1 MKKLLAMALA
11 AAATFGVALAAG
23 VEQVSLVENEITTI
37 NLPFGIKGYSPSN
50 KDVVRIDAIGDTSLR
65 LTAMKRGRCD
75 LEVRGDKDLMQKY
88 EITVLGDLATE
99 LETLTSE
106 LDKVQEVSARIVGNS
121 IRVDGEISSIQKWEY
136 LVKVL
141 RNYGGKVRNFVTFC
155 PGPEV
160 LLRMKETL
168 QQADFDV
175 VFQPLGKDRKAW
187 KANTIALALN
197 KQTRIMTV
205 QGRVYTPERQLQV
218 MQCLSSEKWLSL
230 DLDAAK
236 QQAASLGEEDYR
248 IRGMVDV
255 FVDRPQIRI
264 GLAYMAI
271 GDTDI
276 QRIGN
281 PDAPGGSVLN
291 VQGLAQSLGQLFR
304 DGARDSIGGGQRRS
318 SAHTVGY
325 GASVE
330 VLARFFKNNGITRV
344 SNTGYTVMESWDK
357 DGASFKS
364 GGKIYKEVSGLNAGD
379 LKEIEYGFM
388 LKTQGGVV
396 GDGDAV
402 DMNIDF
408 EMSRPVGYTMQDFA
422 VSEDKTK
429 QKLVL
434 PLGKTTFIGGVKMLD
449 ENRTSPSG
457 LPFLRNTPLL
467 NWFVADSGNDLND
480 NRLVIMICPEIID
493 NSTGEK
499 IDTVKE
505 VDIPVTTEGAK
516 TTEQRE
522 DEKRPF
528 AGGLWNPLNWFA
540 F

>member
-1 MKKLLAMALA
+1 MKKLLMALMAMAASA
-11 AAATFGVALAAG
+11 AAYAVNVT
-23 VEQVSLVENEITTI
+23 QVSVVENEITSI
-37 NLPFGIKGYSPSN
+37 DVPFSIRGYSPSN
-50 KDVVRIDAIGDTSLR
+50 KDVVRIEPSSDRALR
-65 LTAMKRGRCD
+65 ITALKRGRCD
-75 LEVRGDKDLMQKY
+75 LEVRGDEGISQKF

-106 LDKVQEVSARIVGNS
+106 LDRVQEVRATIVGNS
-121 IRVDGEISSIQKWEY
+121 IRIDGEISAIDNWEY
-136 LVKVL
+136 LMKVL
-141 RNYGGKVRNFVTFC
+141 RSYGGSVRNFVTFT

-168 QQADFDV
+168 QQAGFAV
-175 VFQPLGKDRKAW
+175 VFKPLGNDRKAW

-197 KQTRIMTV
+197 KKTRIMTI
-205 QGRVYTPERQLQV
+205 QGRVYTPEQQALLT
-218 MQCLSSEKWLSL
+218 QCLKSERWLSL
-230 DLDAAK
+230 NLDADK
-236 QQAASLGEEDYR
+236 FGDDDFR

-271 GDTDI
+271 GDSDI

-281 PDAPGGSVLN
+281 PNAPAGSVLN

-325 GASVE
+325 GATVE
-330 VLARFFKNNGITRV
+330 VLARFFKNNGISRI

-379 LKEIEYGFM
+379 LKEIEYGFL

-396 GDGDAV
+396 GSGDAV
-402 DMNIDF
+402 DMTIDF
-408 EMSRPVGYTMQDFA
+408 EMSRPIGYTMEDFA

-434 PLGKTTFIGGVKMLD
+434 PLGKTTFIGGVKMLE

-457 LPFLRNTPLL
+457 LPFLRSTPLL
-467 NWFVADSGNDLND
+467 NWFVADSGKDLND

-505 VDIPVTTEGAK
+505 VDMSVTTEGAK
-516 TTEQRE
+516 TAEQRE

-528 AGGLWNPLNWFA
+528 SGGLWNPLNWFA

>member
-1 MKKLLAMALA
+1 MKKLAMALA
-11 AAATFGVALAAG
+11 VMATFGIAIAG
-23 VEQVSLVENEITTI
+23 SVEQVSLVENEITTI
-37 NLPFGIKGYSPSN
+37 NLPFGVKGYSPSN

-65 LTAMKRGRCD
+65 LTALRRGRCD
-75 LEVRGDKDLMQKY
+75 LEVRGDKDLVQKY

-121 IRVDGEISSIQKWEY
+121 IRIDGEVSSIAKWEY
-136 LVKVL
+136 LMKVL
-141 RNYGGKVRNFVTFC
+141 RSYGSKVRNFVTFC

-218 MQCLSSEKWLSL
+218 MQCLSSERWLSL
-230 DLDAAK
+230 ELDAAK
-236 QQAASLGEEDYR
+236 QQAAGDEDYR

-271 GDTDI
+271 GDSDI
-276 QRIGN
+276 KRIGN
-281 PDAPGGSVLN
+281 PNAPAGNVLN
-291 VQGLAQSLGQLFR
+291 VQGIVQSIGQLFR
-304 DGARDSIGGGQRRS
+304 DGARGDDGQRRS

-330 VLARFFKNNGITRV
+330 VLARFFKNNGISRV

-388 LKTQGGVV
+388 IKTQGGIV
-396 GDGDAV
+396 GAGDSV
-402 DMNIDF
+402 DMTIDF
-408 EMSRPVGYTMQDFA
+408 EMSRPIGYTMQDFA
-422 VSEDKTK
+422 VAEDKTK
-429 QKLVL
+429 QKLIL

-467 NWFVADSGNDLND
+467 NWFVADSGNEVND

-499 IDTVKE
+499 IDSVKE
-505 VDIPVTTEGAK
+505 IDIPVTTEGAK

-528 AGGLWNPLNWFA
+528 SGGLWNPLNWFA